1 MLIMKCRLL
10 TILLVSF
17 SFALNAQQQGM
28 AVIDSFKTELAKA
41 KTTEQKVELSGLLS
55 MVLMNGR
62 IPEADQYGALMSQ
75 EAEMSRNRKL
85 MARAY
90 FFNGQRYS
98 FLASNKDHFQK
109 SLSYYSQGLELA
121 RKNKLEKE
129 VADFLLAI
137 SSLYA
142 SVQDLDKAINYT
154 TQAFPIATDLKSDS
168 LRVAT
173 YYSFGSIYQL
183 KKERILALRNYL
195 TALRIAEE
203 AKDALLLRSC
213 YAVLSQFYADIKEYD
228 KAIDYFKKATEQLPL
243 IKNIP
248 NKEYTSVVDLYM
260 MGDLYMQ
267 KKDFEM
273 SVYYYESSIRKADE
287 LKFYPLKMPGY
298 RGILR
303 QYIRAKQPEKALA
316 YLNSRQDLRTFVS
329 SFGAGYVMDNSYAVI
344 YTQLGKYDSARY
356 YFAKSAPGFEASTP
370 AAKLTFNYQFADF
383 LKKAGE
389 PQKSLEYFG
398 KAMTIAT
405 ELKDLEWQQDIAKE
419 LDSVYASTGDY
430 KQSRLYSNLYHQ
442 YQDSLQKLGEEKD
455 LLQMELADEQQRQ
468 DRIRKEELAALE
480 RKHTVQYTGISI
492 GIGIVFILLVAMGI
506 FRVSETTIKVMGF
519 FSFILLF
526 EFIILIADTKIHHM
540 THGEP
545 LPILG
550 IKIILIAMLLP
561 LHHWLEHKVVHY
573 LTSRRLIIPERKS
586 IWHTLTLR
594 KKPKDSLHNVNHPH

>member
-1 MLIMKCRLL
+1 MLMKCRLL
-10 TILLVSF
+10 TFFLVFF
-17 SFALNAQQQGM
+17 SFVLHAQQPGL
-28 AVIDSFKTELAKA
+28 AVVDSFKREIAKA
-41 KTTEQKVELSGLLS
+41 KNSGQKVELAGLLS
-55 MVLMNGR
+55 MTLMNTDTS
-62 IPEADQYGALMSQ
+62 EADQYGALMSR
-75 EAEMSRNRKL
+75 EAELSRDRKL

-90 FFNGQRYS
+90 FFNGQRNS
-98 FLASNKDHFQK
+98 FFATNKNYFQK
-109 SLSYYSQGLELA
+109 SLNYYNKGLELA

-129 VADFLLAI
+129 AADFLLAI
-137 SSLYA
+137 SSLY
-142 SVQDLDKAINYT
+142 SGVQDLEKAMNYT
-154 TQAFPIATDLKSDS
+154 TQAFPIATDLKDDS
-168 LRVAT
+168 LQVAT
-173 YYSFGSIYQL
+173 YYSYGAIYQQ

-203 AKDALLLRSC
+203 AKNPLLLRSC

-228 KAIDYFKKATEQLPL
+228 KAIDYFKKASEQLPA
-243 IKNIP
+243 INNMP
-248 NKEYTSVVDLYM
+248 NKEYASIVDEFM
-260 MGDLYMQ
+260 MGDLYMG

-273 SVYYYESSIRKADE
+273 SVYYYESSIRKADS

-316 YLNSRQDLRTFVS
+316 YLNARQDLRSFVTNFNAS
-329 SFGAGYVMDNSYAVI
+329 HVIDHSYAAI
-344 YTQLGKYDSARY
+344 YTQLGRYDSARH
-356 YFAKSAPGFEASTP
+356 YFLKAAPGFEASSP
-370 AAKLTFNYQFADF
+370 AARLTYYFQFGDF

-389 PQKSLEYFG
+389 QQQALAYFD
-398 KAMTIAT
+398 KAMAIAT
-405 ELKDLEWQQDIAKE
+405 GLKDLEWQQDIAKE
-419 LDSVYASTGDY
+419 LDSVYAAAGDY
-430 KQSRLYSNLYHQ
+430 KQSRLYANLYHQ
-442 YQDSLQKLGEEKD
+442 YQDSLQKLSEEKD

-468 DRIRKEELAALE
+468 ERIRKEELAALE

-550 IKIILIAMLLP
+550 IKIVLIAMLLP

-594 KKPKDSLHNVNHPH
+594 KKPKDTVHNIHHPH

>member
-1 MLIMKCRLL
+1 MKCRLL
-10 TILLVSF
+10 TIFLLLF
-17 SFALNAQQQGM
+17 SFVLNAQQQGL
-28 AVIDSFKTELAKA
+28 AVVDSFKRELAKA
-41 KTTEQKVELSGLLS
+41 KTSEQKVELAGMLS
-55 MVLMNGR
+55 MTLMNTD
-62 IPEADQYGALMSQ
+62 ISEADKYGALMSQ
-75 EAEMSRNRKL
+75 EAEISRNRKL
-85 MARAY
+85 MTRAY
-90 FFNGQRYS
+90 LFNGLRYS
-98 FLASNKDHFQK
+98 FFASNKTHFQK
-109 SLSYYSQGLELA
+109 SLDYYNKGLELA
-121 RKNKLEKE
+121 RKDKLEKE
-129 VADFLLAI
+129 TADFLLSI

-142 SVQDLDKAINYT
+142 NVQELDKAMNYT
-154 TQAFPIATDLKSDS
+154 TQAFPIANDSKDDS
-168 LRVAT
+168 LKVVT

-183 KKERILALRNYL
+183 KKERILALRNFL
-195 TALRIAEE
+195 IALRLAEE
-203 AKDALLLRSC
+203 AKNPLLLRSC

-228 KAIDYFKKATEQLPL
+228 KAIDYFKKASEQLPL
-243 IKNIP
+243 IKNVP

-287 LKFYPLKMPGY
+287 LKYYPLKMPGY

-303 QYIRAKQPEKALA
+303 QYIRAKQPERALA
-316 YLNSRQDLRTFVS
+316 YLNSRQDLRTFVTN
-329 SFGAGYVMDNSYAVI
+329 FGAGHVMDNSYAVI
-344 YTQLGKYDSARY
+344 YTQLGKYDSARH

-370 AAKLTFNYQFADF
+370 AARLSYYFQFGDF
-383 LKKAGE
+383 LKKAGDE
-389 PQKSLEYFG
+389 EKSLEYFG
-398 KAMTIAT
+398 KAMTVAS

-419 LDSVYASTGDY
+419 LDSVYAATGDY
-430 KQSRLYSNLYHQ
+430 KQSRFYSNLYYQ
-442 YQDSLQKLGEEKD
+442 YKDSLQKLSEEKD

-468 DRIRKEELAALE
+468 DRIRREELAALE

-594 KKPKDSLHNVNHPH
+594 KKPKDPAHTINHPH